1 MILAKY
7 RKYSTS
13 IIRIGLGLVFL
24 ANSYTAFVSPDE
36 FNRLISESFLVG
48 LLPVNLDLLVKF
60 IGVSDG
66 IVAALLLIGK
76 GQKYVAVYAS
86 LWLMG
91 VMAVIGAKEPA
102 DLLEHFGPLSMA
114 IYLMLNESPK

>member
-1 MILAKY
+1 MTFAKY

-13 IIRIGLGLVFL
+13 VIRIGLGLVFL

-48 LLPVNLDLLVKF
+48 LLPVSLDLFVKF

-66 IVAALLLIGK
+66 IVAALLLTGK

-86 LWLMG
+86 AWLMG
-91 VMAVIGAKEPA
+91 VMAVIGIKEPA
-102 DLLEHFGPLSMA
+102 DLLEHFGSLSMA
-114 IYLMLNESPK
+114 IYLILNGLPK

>member
-13 IIRIGLGLVFL
+13 VIRIGLGLVFL
-24 ANSYTAFVSPDE
+24 ANSYSAFVSPDE
-36 FNRLISESFLVG
+36 FNRLLSESFLVS
-48 LLPVNLDLLVKF
+48 LLPVSLDLFIKF

-66 IVAALLLIGK
+66 MVAALLLIGK

-86 LWLMG
+86 FWIMG

-102 DLLEHFGPLSMA
+102 DLLEHFGDLSMA
-114 IYLMLNESPK
+114 IYLVLNGSPK

>member
-1 MILAKY
+1 MAFTKY
-7 RKYSTS
+7 SKYSTS
-13 IIRIGLGLVFL
+13 VIGIGLGLVFL

-48 LLPVNLDLLVKF
+48 FLPVSLDLFVKF

-66 IVAALLLIGK
+66 IVAALLLIRK

-86 LWLMG
+86 LWIVG
-91 VMAVIGAKEPA
+91 VMVVIGIKEPA
-102 DLLEHFGPLSMA
+102 DLLEHFGGLSMA
-114 IYLMLNESPK
+114 IYLILNRLPK

>member
-24 ANSYTAFVSPDE
+24 ANSYIAFVSPDE
-36 FNRLISESFLVG
+36 FNRLISESFLVS

-86 LWLMG
+86 LWIMG
-91 VMAVIGAKEPA
+91 VMAVIGTKEPA
-102 DLLEHFGPLSMA
+102 DLLEHFGDLSMA
-114 IYLMLNESPK
+114 IYLMLNGSQK

>member
-1 MILAKY
+1 MAFTKY
-7 RKYSTS
+7 SKYSTS
-13 IIRIGLGLVFL
+13 VIGIGLGLVFL

-48 LLPVNLDLLVKF
+48 FLPVSLDLFVKF

-66 IVAALLLIGK
+66 IVAALLLIRK

-86 LWLMG
+86 LWIVG
-91 VMAVIGAKEPA
+91 VMVVIGIKEPA
-102 DLLEHFGPLSMA
+102 DLLEHFGGLSIA
-114 IYLMLNESPK
+114 IYLILNRLPK

>member
-13 IIRIGLGLVFL
+13 VIRIGLGLVFL
-24 ANSYTAFVSPDE
+24 ANSYTAFVSPGE

-48 LLPVNLDLLVKF
+48 FLPVSLNLFVKF
-60 IGVSDG
+60 IGISDG
-66 IVAALLLIGK
+66 IVATLLLIGR

-86 LWLMG
+86 LWLVG
-91 VMAVIGAKEPA
+91 VMAVIGTKEPA
-102 DLLEHFGPLSMA
+102 DLLEHFGGLSMA
-114 IYLMLNESPK
+114 IYLMLNGLPE